1 MAEAVHES
9 HFIKEPGHKW
19 FDGYEGEEVLVFD
32 ELSRDTLGCKMLL
45 RLLDYR
51 KCDVEVKGGKRN
63 MVSKVI
69 VVTCDKSPQELWA
82 SMAHLPGHGDVS
94 QLERRLTEVAKLP
107 QSDDYKLAL
116 LARMRSALERLYN
129 RQADQRAPAIYK
141 TSSVRRRTGAH
152 GYTPAMFILSK
163 RPSGGSS
170 ANPPAQEAQLT
181 GGSSGSAGGYASPS
195 PAEGSPAKQAK
206 VDLPEVRDPKGIR

>member
-1 MAEAVHES
+1 ML
-9 HFIKEPGHKW
+9 I
-19 FDGYEGEEVLVFD
+19 LD

-51 KCDVEVKGGKRN
+51 KCDVEVKGGKRK

-82 SMAHLPGHGDVS
+82 SMSHLPGHGDVS
-94 QLERRLTEVAKLP
+94 QFERRLTEVAKLP

-129 RQADQRAPAIYK
+129 RQADQRAPAIYM
-141 TSSVRRRTGAH
+141 TSNVRRRTGAR
-152 GYTPAMFILSK
+152 GYTPTMFTPSK

-170 ANPPAQEAQLT
+170 ATPPAQEAQLT

-195 PAEGSPAKQAK
+195 SVEWSPAKQAK
-206 VDLPEVRDPKGIR
+206 VDVPEVRDPKGIR